1 MEETLFTNMIN
12 ISIANKEDT
21 EGSGIELSE
30 ISLNNLDEQG
40 K

>member
-12 ISIANKEDT
+12 ISNKEDT

-30 ISLNNLDEQG
+30 ISLNYLDEQG